1 MVNGLLT
8 TGDAAAQAGLT
19 PRRLQ
24 QLAHALRAHGVALP
38 QAPYG
43 QGTLWPP
50 EVVEALKEH
59 KGQGLEALLQDPRL
73 QGYRAAPEP
82 LAAALAVGEVLE
94 VVWGLRH
101 VLNSLA
107 RNDSYNR
114 WGSVFR
120 DTFGGLE

>member
-1 MVNGLLT
+1 MNGMLT
-8 TGDAAAQAGLT
+8 TSDAAAQAGLT

-24 QLAHALRAHGVALP
+24 QLAHALRAHGVNLP

-50 EVVEALKEH
+50 EVVEAVKDH
-59 KGQGLEALLQDPRL
+59 KGQALEALLQDPRL
-73 QGYRAAPEP
+73 QAYRTTPEP

-94 VVWGLRH
+94 AVWGVRH
-101 VLNSLA
+101 VLKTLA
-107 RNDSYNR
+107 RNDPYNR

-120 DTFGGLE
+120 NTFGGLG

>member
-1 MVNGLLT
+1 MNGMLT

-24 QLAHALRAHGVALP
+24 QLAHALRAHGVRLP

-50 EVVEALKEH
+50 EVVEAVKAH

-73 QGYRAAPEP
+73 QGYRAAPED

-94 VVWGLRH
+94 VAWGVRH
-101 VLNSLA
+101 VLNALA
-107 RNDSYNR
+107 RSDPHNR

-120 DTFGGLE
+120 EAFGGAQ

>member
-1 MVNGLLT
+1 MNGMLT
-8 TGDAAAQAGLT
+8 TSDAAERAGLT
-19 PRRLQ
+19 ARRLQ
-24 QLAHALRAHGVALP
+24 QLAHALRAHGVRLP

-50 EVVEALKEH
+50 EVVEALREL

-73 QGYRAAPEP
+73 QPYRAAPEA

-94 VVWGLRH
+94 VVWGVRK
-101 VLNSLA
+101 VLNTLA
-107 RNDSYNR
+107 RNDPLNR

-120 DTFGGLE
+120 DAFGGVE

>member
-1 MVNGLLT
+1 MNGMLT
-8 TGDAAAQAGLT
+8 TSDAAARAGLT
-19 PRRLQ
+19 ARRLQ
-24 QLAHALRAHGVALP
+24 QLAHALRAHGVRLP

-50 EVVEALKEH
+50 EVIDAVKDH
-59 KGQGLEALLQDPRL
+59 KGRALEVLLQDPRL
-73 QGYRAAPEP
+73 QGYRATPEP

-101 VLNSLA
+101 VLNTLA
-107 RNDSYNR
+107 RNDPHNR

-120 DTFGGLE
+120 DTFGGVL

>member
-1 MVNGLLT
+1 MNGMLT
-8 TGDAAAQAGLT
+8 TSSAAAQAGLT

-24 QLAHALRAHGVALP
+24 QLANALRAHGVNLP

-50 EVVEALKEH
+50 EVVDALKER
-59 KGQGLEALLQDPRL
+59 KGQSLEALLQDPRL
-73 QGYRAAPEP
+73 EPYRAHPEP

-94 VVWGLRH
+94 VVWGVRK
-101 VLNSLA
+101 VLNTLA
-107 RNDSYNR
+107 RNDHHNR

-120 DTFGGLE
+120 DTFVGVE

>member
-1 MVNGLLT
+1 MNGMLT
-8 TGDAAAQAGLT
+8 TSDAAERAGLT

-24 QLAHALRAHGVALP
+24 QLAHALRAHGVNLP

-50 EVVEALKEH
+50 EVVEALRDH
-59 KGQGLEALLQDPRL
+59 KGQPLEALLQDPRL
-73 QGYRAAPEP
+73 QAYRATPEP

-94 VVWGLRH
+94 VAWGVRH
-101 VLNSLA
+101 VLKTLA

-114 WGSVFR
+114 FGNVFR
-120 DTFGGLE
+120 NTFGGVL

>member
-1 MVNGLLT
+1 MNGMLT
-8 TGDAAAQAGLT
+8 TSDAAAQAGLT

-24 QLAHALRAHGVALP
+24 QLAHALRAHGVRLP

-50 EVVEALKEH
+50 EVVDALREL

-73 QGYRAAPEP
+73 QPYRTAPEP

-94 VVWGLRH
+94 VAWGTRH
-101 VLNSLA
+101 VLKTLA
-107 RNDSYNR
+107 RNDTYNR

-120 DTFGGLE
+120 EAFGGAE

>member
-1 MVNGLLT
+1 MNGMLT

-24 QLAHALRAHGVALP
+24 QLAHALRAHGVRLP

-50 EVVEALKEH
+50 EVVEAVKEL

-73 QGYRAAPEP
+73 QGYRTTPEP

-94 VVWGLRH
+94 VVWGVRH
-101 VLNSLA
+101 VLNMLA
-107 RNDSYNR
+107 RNDSHNR
-114 WGSVFR
+114 FGSVFR
-120 DTFGGLE
+120 DTFGGVV

>member
-1 MVNGLLT
+1 MNGMLT
-8 TGDAAAQAGLT
+8 TGDAAERAGLT
-19 PRRLQ
+19 PRRIQ
-24 QLAHALRAHGVALP
+24 QLANALRAHGVNLP

-50 EVVEALKEH
+50 EVIDAVKDHKGEALEV
-59 KGQGLEALLQDPRL
+59 LLQDPRL
-73 QGYRAAPEP
+73 QGYRTTPEP

-94 VVWGLRH
+94 VVWGVRH
-101 VLNSLA
+101 ALKTLA
-107 RNDSYNR
+107 RNDHFNR

>member
-1 MVNGLLT
+1 MVNGLLS

-24 QLAHALRAHGVALP
+24 QLAHALRAHGVRLP

-50 EVVEALKEH
+50 EVVDALREL

-73 QGYRAAPEP
+73 QSYRATPED
-82 LAAALAVGEVLE
+82 LAAALAVGEALE
-94 VVWGLRH
+94 VVWGVRH
-101 VLNSLA
+101 ALNALA
-107 RNDSYNR
+107 RNDPHNR

-120 DTFGGLE
+120 DTFGGVL

>member
-1 MVNGLLT
+1 MNGFLS

-19 PRRLQ
+19 ARRLQ
-24 QLAHALRAHGVALP
+24 QLAHALRAHGVNLP

-50 EVVEALKEH
+50 EVIDAVKDH
-59 KGQGLEALLQDPRL
+59 KGEPLEVLLQDPRL
-73 QGYRAAPEP
+73 RSYRAHPED

-94 VVWGLRH
+94 VVWGMRH
-101 VLNSLA
+101 VLKTLA
-107 RNDSYNR
+107 RNDPYNR

-120 DTFGGLE
+120 NAFGGLG

>member
-1 MVNGLLT
+1 MLT

-24 QLAHALRAHGVALP
+24 QLAHALRAHGVNLP

-50 EVVEALKEH
+50 EVVEAVKDH
-59 KGQGLEALLQDPRL
+59 RGQPLEALLQDPRL
-73 QGYRAAPEP
+73 QAYRAAPED

-94 VVWGLRH
+94 VVSGVRH
-101 VLNSLA
+101 VLNVLA
-107 RNDSYNR
+107 RNDPYNR
-114 WGSVFR
+114 FGSVFR
-120 DTFGGLE
+120 NTFGGVV

>member
-1 MVNGLLT
+1 MNGMLT

-24 QLAHALRAHGVALP
+24 QLANALRAHGVHLP

-50 EVVEALKEH
+50 EVVEALKER
-59 KGQGLEALLQDPRL
+59 KGLEALLQDPRL
-73 QGYRAAPEP
+73 QGYHAAPED

-94 VVWGLRH
+94 VVWGVRH
-101 VLNSLA
+101 ALNTLA
-107 RNDSYNR
+107 RNDNLNR
-114 WGSVFR
+114 FGSVFR
-120 DTFGGLE
+120 NTFGGLE

>member
-1 MVNGLLT
+1 MNGMLT
-8 TGDAAAQAGLT
+8 TSDAAAQAGLT

-24 QLAHALRAHGVALP
+24 QLAHALRAHGVNLP

-59 KGQGLEALLQDPRL
+59 KGQPLEALLQDPRL
-73 QGYRAAPEP
+73 QPYRATPEP

-94 VVWGLRH
+94 VAWGLRH
-101 VLNSLA
+101 VLKTLA
-107 RNDSYNR
+107 RNDTYNR
-114 WGSVFR
+114 FGAVFR
-120 DTFGGLE
+120 NTFGGVV